1 MPVESIQPRR
11 RCDGDGH
18 RGLEHA
24 RAAAER
30 TRAGRELHQ
39 GAGAARGYGTRARV
53 LHRGDT
59 TMRRE
64 RYVAEGLRARGM
76 AQVESSQGKAIDL
89 SLDMVHHRHG
99 H

>member
-1 MPVESIQPRR
+1 
-11 RCDGDGH
+11 
-18 RGLEHA
+18 
-24 RAAAER
+24 
-30 TRAGRELHQ
+30 
-39 GAGAARGYGTRARV
+39 
-53 LHRGDT
+53 
-59 TMRRE
+59 MRRE